1 MLSTNT
7 KYRNQGKVK
16 EKTPT
21 TLNSLGNSD
30 RTVLEGILQELPVN
44 RILDRSTG
52 NGVPW
57 TYGIEPKQNHHLLSG
72 CVRTHGR
79 VNVSG
84 DTIKAEKKQQAVSHI
99 PTLISGMSG
108 AIQSRTATFSIQVM
122 SAVHNSSD

>member
-1 MLSTNT
+1 MLSTNS
-7 KYRNQGKVK
+7 KQSVQGKGK
-16 EKTPT
+16 NTNNLEFF
-21 TLNSLGNSD
+21 NSD

-57 TYGIEPKQNHHLLSG
+57 TYGIKPKQNHHLLRG

-79 VNVSG
+79 VNVSE

-99 PTLISGMSG
+99 PTLISGMWV
-108 AIQSRTATFSIQVM
+108 AIQSRTATFSMQAM
-122 SAVHNSSD
+122 GSSVCSP